1 MRVKQSS
8 KTKWLFLA
16 GLVLSTIIVTPLTS
30 FDPFNSAKL
39 IVVTSLSMCLA
50 GYLLVKVNLLQIYKF
65 YKVETILISG
75 FFIQSVLVLFTSPTA
90 STLQLFGIDGR
101 NTGFIFYISLLIL
114 FISTLAIIDKNLT
127 KYLIFTLIFVGLLNA
142 LYGSI
147 QFFNLDPFNWSNPY
161 NRVFGFFGN
170 PNFQSA
176 FMGITSAGLWALIFK
191 PAITKTLRVLI
202 GLSLILTLSI
212 IIVSDSIQGIII
224 YALGLIIA
232 LYFQILNSARL
243 KKFLPYFTLITIAA
257 FIVTVL
263 DILQR
268 TPWSSFLYKDSVSNR
283 GDLWRAAWRMAVDN
297 PIFGVGFDGYEYFYR
312 QYRDSISIIERGEA
326 TTSNSAHN
334 VFLDILTSGGF
345 PLLILY
351 VLLIGLVIKSLIK
364 AQRKLSSYDPIFTA
378 LTGSWICYQVQSLIS
393 INQIGIAVWGWV
405 LGAAIIA
412 YEKSLSNDFS
422 AGTFQKTVKT
432 GVASV
437 VQSVGVI
444 LGIIISIPPY
454 LVDTNF
460 RAAIDSRKIDL
471 VLNSAYKW
479 PQSPQRMYQ
488 VAAIFKQNEILDT
501 SESVVKD
508 CVAKFPRSYD
518 SWQLLST
525 LSTLSENDRNKALE
539 KMKELDPNNPNIK

>member
-1 MRVKQSS
+1 MRVQQPS
-8 KTKWLFLA
+8 KTKWLFLT
-16 GLVLSTIIVTPLTS
+16 GLVLSTITVTPLTS
-30 FDPFNSAKL
+30 FDPFNCAKL
-39 IVVTSLSMCLA
+39 MALTTLSIYLL
-50 GYLLVKVNLLQIYKF
+50 GYLLVKVNVLKIYKN
-65 YKVETILISG
+65 YKVETVLISA
-75 FFIQSVLVLFTSPTA
+75 FVMQAILVLLTSQTA
-90 STLQLFGIDGR
+90 LTLQLFGVDGR
-101 NTGFIFYISLLIL
+101 NTGFIFYICLIIL
-114 FISTLAIIDKNLT
+114 FISTLVIVDKNLT

-142 LYGSI
+142 VYGTI

-170 PNFQSA
+170 PNFESA
-176 FMGITSAGLWALIFK
+176 FMGITSAALWALIFK
-191 PAITKTLRVLI
+191 PAITKILRVLI

-232 LYFQILNSARL
+232 LYFQILNRVRL
-243 KKFLPYFTLITIAA
+243 KKFLPYFSLVTIAA
-257 FIVTVL
+257 FIVTIL

-312 QYRDSISIIERGEA
+312 QYRDSISIIERGDA

-351 VLLIGLVIKSLIK
+351 ILLIGLAIKSLIN

-378 LTGSWICYQVQSLIS
+378 LAGSWICYQVQSLIS

-422 AGTFQKTVKT
+422 VATFQKTVKS

-437 VQSVGVI
+437 VQIIGAI

-454 LVDTNF
+454 LADTNF
-460 RAAIDSRKIDL
+460 RTAIDSRKIEL
-471 VLNSAYKW
+471 VLDSAYKW
-479 PQSPQRMYQ
+479 PRSPQRMYQ
-488 VAAIFKQNEILDT
+488 VAAIFKQNEILDI
-501 SESVVKD
+501 SERVAKD

-525 LSTLSENDRNKALE
+525 LSTLSENDRNKAVE

>member
-1 MRVKQSS
+1 MRVKQLS
-8 KTKWLFLA
+8 KTKWLFLT

-75 FFIQSVLVLFTSPTA
+75 FFIQSIIVLFTSPTA

-191 PAITKTLRVLI
+191 SALKNTLRVFI

-243 KKFLPYFTLITIAA
+243 KRFLPYFTLITIAA

-351 VLLIGLVIKSLIK
+351 IILIGLVIKSLIK

-378 LTGSWICYQVQSLIS
+378 LAGSWICYQVQSLIS

-422 AGTFQKTVKT
+422 IGTFQKTVKT
-432 GVASV
+432 RVTWV

-454 LVDTNF
+454 LADTNF

-501 SESVVKD
+501 SESVAKD

-525 LSTLSENDRNKALE
+525 LSTLSVDDRNKAVE

>member
-1 MRVKQSS
+1 MKIKKASS
-8 KTKWLFLA
+8 PKWIFLA
-16 GLVLSTIIVTPLTS
+16 GLVLSTIIVTPRTS

-39 IVVTSLSMCLA
+39 IAVTSLSVCLA
-50 GYLLVKVNLLQIYKF
+50 GYLLVKVNLLQIYKIN
-65 YKVETILISG
+65 KIETILISI
-75 FFIQSVLVLFTSPTA
+75 FFMQSILVLLTSPTA
-90 STLQLFGIDGR
+90 LTLQLFGIDGR
-101 NTGFIFYISLLIL
+101 NTGFIFYISLIIL
-114 FISTLAIIDKNLT
+114 FISTLVIVDKNLT

-142 LYGSI
+142 LYGTI

-176 FMGITSAGLWALIFK
+176 FMGITSAALWAVIFK
-191 PAITKTLRVLI
+191 PALKNTLRVFI

-212 IIVSDSIQGIII
+212 IIVSDSIQGIIV

-232 LYFQILNSARL
+232 LYFQVLNRARL
-243 KKFLPYFTLITIAA
+243 KRFLPYFTLVTIAA

-268 TPWSSFLYKDSVSNR
+268 TPWSSFLYKYSVSNR

-351 VLLIGLVIKSLIK
+351 ILLIGLVIKSLIK
-364 AQRKLSSYDPIFTA
+364 VQRKLNSYDPIFTA
-378 LTGSWICYQVQSLIS
+378 LAGSWICYQVQSLIS

-412 YEKSLSNDFS
+412 YEKSLSNDFPV
-422 AGTFQKTVKT
+422 GTFQKTVKT
-432 GVASV
+432 RVTWV
-437 VQSVGVI
+437 VQSIGVI

-454 LVDTNF
+454 FADTNF
-460 RAAIDSRKIDL
+460 RTAIDSRKIKL
-471 VLNSAYKW
+471 VLDSAYKW

-488 VAAIFKQNEILDT
+488 VAAIFKQNEILDI
-501 SESVVKD
+501 SERVAKD

-525 LSTLSENDRNKALE
+525 LSTLSENDRNKAVE

>member
-1 MRVKQSS
+1 M
-8 KTKWLFLA
+8 
-16 GLVLSTIIVTPLTS
+16 STITVTPLTS
-30 FDPFNSAKL
+30 FDPFNCAKL
-39 IVVTSLSMCLA
+39 IALTTLSIYLL
-50 GYLLVKVNLLQIYKF
+50 GYLLVKVNLLQIYKS

-75 FFIQSVLVLFTSPTA
+75 FFIQSILVLFTSPTA

-101 NTGFIFYISLLIL
+101 NTGFMFYISLIIL
-114 FISTLAIIDKNLT
+114 FIFTLAIIDKNLT
-127 KYLIFTLIFVGLLNA
+127 KYLIFALIFVGLLNA
-142 LYGSI
+142 LYGTI

-170 PNFQSA
+170 PNFESA
-176 FMGITSAGLWALIFK
+176 FMGITSAALWALIFK
-191 PAITKTLRVLI
+191 PALKITLRVFI

-212 IIVSDSIQGIII
+212 IIVSDSTQGIIV

-232 LYFQILNSARL
+232 LYFQILNKARL
-243 KKFLPYFTLITIAA
+243 KKFLPYFTLIIIAA

-268 TPWSSFLYKDSVSNR
+268 TPWSSFLYKYSVSNR

-312 QYRDSISIIERGEA
+312 QYRDSISIIERGDA

-334 VFLDILTSGGF
+334 VFLDILTNGGF

-351 VLLIGLVIKSLIK
+351 ILLIGLVIKSLIK
-364 AQRKLSSYDPIFTA
+364 VQRKLNSYDPIFTA
-378 LTGSWICYQVQSLIS
+378 LAGSWTCYQVQSLIS

-437 VQSVGVI
+437 VQIIGVI

-454 LVDTNF
+454 LADTNF

-488 VAAIFKQNEILDT
+488 VAALFKQNEILDT
-501 SESVVKD
+501 SESVAKD

-525 LSTLSENDRNKALE
+525 LSTLSVDDRNKAVE

>member
-1 MRVKQSS
+1 MRVQQSS
-8 KTKWLFLA
+8 KTKWLFLT
-16 GLVLSTIIVTPLTS
+16 GLVLSTITVTPLTS

-39 IVVTSLSMCLA
+39 IVVTSLSVCLA

-202 GLSLILTLSI
+202 GLSLILTLFI
-212 IIVSDSIQGIII
+212 IIVSNSLQGIIV

-232 LYFQILNSARL
+232 LYFQILNRVRL
-243 KKFLPYFTLITIAA
+243 KKFLPYFSVITIAA

-268 TPWSSFLYKDSVSNR
+268 TPMRSFLYKDSVSAR

-297 PIFGVGFDGYEYFYR
+297 PILGVGFDGYEYFYR
-312 QYRDSISIIERGEA
+312 QYRDSVSIIERGEA

-351 VLLIGLVIKSLIK
+351 ILLIGFVIKSLIK
-364 AQRKLSSYDPIFTA
+364 AQRKLNSYDPIFTA
-378 LTGSWICYQVQSLIS
+378 LAGSWICYQVQSLIS

-501 SESVVKD
+501 SESVAKD
-508 CVAKFPRSYD
+508 CVAKFPRSYE

-525 LSTLSENDRNKALE
+525 LSTLSMDDRNKAIE

>member
-8 KTKWLFLA
+8 KTKWLFLT

-75 FFIQSVLVLFTSPTA
+75 FFIQSILVLFTSPTA

-191 PAITKTLRVLI
+191 PALKNTLRVFI

-232 LYFQILNSARL
+232 LYFQILNRARF
-243 KKFLPYFTLITIAA
+243 KKFLLYFTLITIAA
-257 FIVTVL
+257 FIVMVL

-351 VLLIGLVIKSLIK
+351 ILLIGLVIKSLIK
-364 AQRKLSSYDPIFTA
+364 AQRKLNSYDPIFTA
-378 LTGSWICYQVQSLIS
+378 LAGSWICYQVQSLIS
-393 INQIGIAVWGWV
+393 INQIGIALWGWV

-501 SESVVKD
+501 SESVAMD

-525 LSTLSENDRNKALE
+525 LSTLSMDDRNKAIE

>member
-1 MRVKQSS
+1 VRVQQSS
-8 KTKWLFLA
+8 KTKWLFLT
-16 GLVLSTIIVTPLTS
+16 GLVLSTITVTPLTS

-39 IVVTSLSMCLA
+39 IVVTSLSVCLA

-147 QFFNLDPFNWSNPY
+147 QFFNLDPFNWITPY

-176 FMGITSAGLWALIFK
+176 FMGITSAALWASIFK
-191 PAITKTLRVLI
+191 QEINRVLRVII
-202 GLSLILTLSI
+202 GLSLILTLFI
-212 IIVSDSIQGIII
+212 IIVSNSLQGIIV

-232 LYFQILNSARL
+232 LYFQILNRVRL
-243 KKFLPYFTLITIAA
+243 KKFLPYFSVITIAA

-268 TPWSSFLYKDSVSNR
+268 TPMRSFLYKDSVSAR

-297 PIFGVGFDGYEYFYR
+297 PILGVGFDGYEYFYR
-312 QYRDSISIIERGEA
+312 QYRDSVSIIERGEA

-351 VLLIGLVIKSLIK
+351 ILLIGFVIKSLIK
-364 AQRKLSSYDPIFTA
+364 AQRKLNSYDPIFTA
-378 LTGSWICYQVQSLIS
+378 LAGSWICYQAQSIIS

-437 VQSVGVI
+437 AQIIGVI

-454 LVDTNF
+454 LADTNF
-460 RAAIDSRKIDL
+460 RTAIDSRKIDL

-501 SESVVKD
+501 SERVAKD

-525 LSTLSENDRNKALE
+525 LSTLSENDRNKAVE

>member
-1 MRVKQSS
+1 V
-8 KTKWLFLA
+8 A
-16 GLVLSTIIVTPLTS
+16 
-30 FDPFNSAKL
+30 
-39 IVVTSLSMCLA
+39 
-50 GYLLVKVNLLQIYKF
+50 
-65 YKVETILISG
+65 
-75 FFIQSVLVLFTSPTA
+75 
-90 STLQLFGIDGR
+90 
-101 NTGFIFYISLLIL
+101 
-114 FISTLAIIDKNLT
+114 
-127 KYLIFTLIFVGLLNA
+127 
-142 LYGSI
+142 
-147 QFFNLDPFNWSNPY
+147 
-161 NRVFGFFGN
+161 
-170 PNFQSA
+170 
-176 FMGITSAGLWALIFK
+176 
-191 PAITKTLRVLI
+191 
-202 GLSLILTLSI
+202 
-212 IIVSDSIQGIII
+212 
-224 YALGLIIA
+224 
-232 LYFQILNSARL
+232 
-243 KKFLPYFTLITIAA
+243 IAA

-268 TPWSSFLYKDSVSNR
+268 TPWSSFLYKYSVSNR

-312 QYRDSISIIERGEA
+312 QYRDSISIIERGDA

-334 VFLDILTSGGF
+334 VFLDILTNGGF

-351 VLLIGLVIKSLIK
+351 ILLIGLVIKSLIK
-364 AQRKLSSYDPIFTA
+364 VQRKLNSYDPIFTA
-378 LTGSWICYQVQSLIS
+378 LAGSWTCYQVQSLIS

-437 VQSVGVI
+437 VQIIGVI

-454 LVDTNF
+454 LADTNF

-488 VAAIFKQNEILDT
+488 VAALFKQNEILDT
-501 SESVVKD
+501 SESVAKD

-525 LSTLSENDRNKALE
+525 LSTLSVDDRNKAVE

>member
-1 MRVKQSS
+1 MRVKQLS
-8 KTKWLFLA
+8 KTKWLFLT

-50 GYLLVKVNLLQIYKF
+50 GYLLVKVNLLQVYKF
-65 YKVETILISG
+65 YKVEIILISG
-75 FFIQSVLVLFTSPTA
+75 FFIQSILVLFTSPTA

-212 IIVSDSIQGIII
+212 IIVSDSIQGIIV

-232 LYFQILNSARL
+232 LYFQVLNRARL
-243 KKFLPYFTLITIAA
+243 KRSLPYFTLVTIAA

-268 TPWSSFLYKDSVSNR
+268 TPWSSFLYKYSVSNR

-351 VLLIGLVIKSLIK
+351 ILLIGLVIKSLIK
-364 AQRKLSSYDPIFTA
+364 VQRKLNSYDPIFTA
-378 LTGSWICYQVQSLIS
+378 LAGSWICYQVQSLIS

-412 YEKSLSNDFS
+412 YEKSLSNDFPV
-422 AGTFQKTVKT
+422 GTFQKTVKT
-432 GVASV
+432 RVTWV
-437 VQSVGVI
+437 VQSIGVI

-454 LVDTNF
+454 FADTNF
-460 RAAIDSRKIDL
+460 RTAIDSRKVKL
-471 VLNSAYKW
+471 VLDSA
-479 PQSPQRMYQ
+479 
-488 VAAIFKQNEILDT
+488 
-501 SESVVKD
+501 
-508 CVAKFPRSYD
+508 
-518 SWQLLST
+518 
-525 LSTLSENDRNKALE
+525 
-539 KMKELDPNNPNIK
+539 

>member
-8 KTKWLFLA
+8 KTKWLFLT

-50 GYLLVKVNLLQIYKF
+50 GYLLVKVNLLQVYKF
-65 YKVETILISG
+65 YKVEIILISG
-75 FFIQSVLVLFTSPTA
+75 FFIQSILVLFTSPTA

-101 NTGFIFYISLLIL
+101 NTGFMFYISLIIL

-232 LYFQILNSARL
+232 LYFQILNRARL
-243 KKFLPYFTLITIAA
+243 KRFLPYFTLVTIAA

-268 TPWSSFLYKDSVSNR
+268 TPWSSFLYKYSVSNR

-351 VLLIGLVIKSLIK
+351 ILLIGLVIKSLIR

-378 LTGSWICYQVQSLIS
+378 LAGSWICYQVQSLIS

-460 RAAIDSRKIDL
+460 RTAIDSRKIDL

-501 SESVVKD
+501 SESVAMD

-525 LSTLSENDRNKALE
+525 LSTLSMDDRNKAVE